1 MELDAEVRSSTSE
14 ETEKIGKAKNPFA
27 KSSSI
32 GRTPPKS
39 QELNPQT
46 VGEAPKTAAAK
57 EQKSVEKMLETAMM
71 KIDELH
77 DFASGKHN
85 VHHEIKKMIRAVK
98 STVREV
104 LSEMVDKEVVQKGAK
119 ATTEIA
125 TPTKQLK
132 LSFAAALGRS
142 NNGEGSEKRKADE
155 NKTGRSPRQK
165 RHRKQEE
172 FGQQTPK
179 GTGRKG
185 PAKKKIDED
194 GFETVERQKRPK
206 ITVKTRAPRR
216 ARPDAVIIEAQDGT
230 SNADI
235 LRKVKD
241 DPNLKEMG
249 DDVIRVKRTQKGH
262 LLFEMKGS
270 EEKKD
275 YQGMVEKAL
284 GSMASV
290 KTLTQETIIVCKDID
305 EVTTQE
311 EVLAAIREQFQIGTL
326 PITAI
331 KSMRPAYGG
340 TQTAIISLSVA
351 NARIL
356 LLAGKVKIGW
366 TVCRMREHISPKSCF
381 RCLGYGHIARECKGV
396 DRSKMC
402 RKCGQEGHIAKSCS
416 GDPKCMLCTGG
427 KEGSQN
433 HITGSSRCPIYKNA
447 LKKAGG

>member
-142 NNGEGSEKRKADE
+142 INGEGSEKRKADE
-155 NKTGRSPRQK
+155 NKTGRSPPAETSQK
-165 RHRKQEE
+165 ARRVWATNTKGNREEGTCQEE
-172 FGQQTPK
+172 N
-179 GTGRKG
+179 R
-185 PAKKKIDED
+185 
-194 GFETVERQKRPK
+194 
-206 ITVKTRAPRR
+206 
-216 ARPDAVIIEAQDGT
+216 
-230 SNADI
+230 
-235 LRKVKD
+235 
-241 DPNLKEMG
+241 
-249 DDVIRVKRTQKGH
+249 
-262 LLFEMKGS
+262 
-270 EEKKD
+270 
-275 YQGMVEKAL
+275 
-284 GSMASV
+284 
-290 KTLTQETIIVCKDID
+290 
-305 EVTTQE
+305 
-311 EVLAAIREQFQIGTL
+311 
-326 PITAI
+326 
-331 KSMRPAYGG
+331 
-340 TQTAIISLSVA
+340 
-351 NARIL
+351 
-356 LLAGKVKIGW
+356 
-366 TVCRMREHISPKSCF
+366 
-381 RCLGYGHIARECKGV
+381 
-396 DRSKMC
+396 
-402 RKCGQEGHIAKSCS
+402 
-416 GDPKCMLCTGG
+416 
-427 KEGSQN
+427 
-433 HITGSSRCPIYKNA
+433 
-447 LKKAGG
+447 